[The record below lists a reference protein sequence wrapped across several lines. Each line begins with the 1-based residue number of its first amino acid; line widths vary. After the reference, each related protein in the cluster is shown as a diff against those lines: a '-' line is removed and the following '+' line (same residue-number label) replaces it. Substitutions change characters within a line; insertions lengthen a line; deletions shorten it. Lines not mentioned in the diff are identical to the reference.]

1 MGSFSTEITYGFLK
15 ISLRLKDSSRHKSSL
30 AGGGGPRWS
39 PVTVGGGKGGARAWR
54 SENGGKWSFHAQNH
68 VLEDS
73 LARLSEGLV
82 A

>member
-15 ISLRLKDSSRHKSSL
+15 ILLQPNDSSRHKSSL

-39 PVTVGGGKGGARAWR
+39 PVMVGGGRGGARAWR
-54 SENGGKWSFHAQNH
+54 SENGRKWRFHAQNR

-73 LARLSEGLV
+73 LARLSEGLIT
-82 A
+82 